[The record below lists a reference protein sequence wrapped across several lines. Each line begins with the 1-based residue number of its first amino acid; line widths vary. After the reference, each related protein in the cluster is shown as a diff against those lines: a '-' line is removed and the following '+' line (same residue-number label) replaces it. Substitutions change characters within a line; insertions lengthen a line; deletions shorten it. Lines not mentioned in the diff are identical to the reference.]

1 MLVAISPID
10 ILGLA
15 AIVAVCAGM
24 LYLASRIEPHWVSK
38 DDSRFLS
45 TAQELDQWGTAF
57 GRRHEVRV
65 NIDADG
71 DVLHLSRRSMLRP
84 TSGVWTVAAKVP
96 SPPRG
101 RVIYLLKRV
110 GEAPPAKSRLG
121 GGSSTVEPDTGQMAL
136 RVPTKSRVVPIL
148 DAMLDGAGRPGRH
161 VGSQEVVVD
170 DAGDADTID
179 DSNEGRDVD

>member
-1 MLVAISPID
+1 VLVAISPTD

-15 AIVAVCAGM
+15 AIIAVCVGM

-65 NIDADG
+65 NIDPD
-71 DVLHLSRRSMLRP
+71 DNVLHLSRRSMLRP
-84 TSGVWTVAAKVP
+84 TSGVWTISAKVP
-96 SPPRG
+96 TPPRG

-110 GEAPPAKSRLG
+110 GEAPPTKSRLG
-121 GGSSTVEPDTGQMAL
+121 GRSATVEPDTGQMAL
-136 RVPTKSRVVPIL
+136 RLPAKSRVVPIL
-148 DAMLDGAGRPGRH
+148 DAMLDGTPRPGQDPH
-161 VGSQEVVVD
+161 D
-170 DAGDADTID
+170 DPHHDPMD
-179 DSNEGRDVD
+179 EGLTDG